1 MVAHTLPKGSTS
13 IPKSATSWGPS
24 VRTSETMRTFYIQNT
39 TVAIF
44 VNNQYG
50 SSYCKEVIET
60 DSLNFFIFSLLE
72 MFMFSK
78 LLYSQSPDF
87 VFVGFGF
94 PYSEN

>member
-1 MVAHTLPKGSTS
+1 
-13 IPKSATSWGPS
+13 
-24 VRTSETMRTFYIQNT
+24 MRTFYIQNT
-39 TVAIF
+39 TAAIF

-60 DSLNFFIFSLLE
+60 DILNFFIFSLLE

-94 PYSEN
+94 PYSENWKCPKWVWIICLHKYNNVWYVQIKTLC